1 MPYPAPRISP
11 FFVTGVVES
20 VKNRTL
26 GSIFIVAGTT
36 IGAGMLAM
44 PLAAAG
50 VGFSVTLGLL
60 IGLWA
65 LMCYTALLLLEV
77 YQHVPADTG
86 LGSLAKRYLGRYG
99 QWLTGFSMMFL
110 MYALT
115 AAYISGAGELLASSI
130 NNWLGAT
137 LSPAAGVL
145 LFTFVAG
152 GVVCVGTSLV
162 DLFNR
167 FLFSAKI
174 IFLVIMLAL
183 LTPHIHKVNLLTLPL
198 QQGLALSAIPVIF
211 TSFGFH
217 GSVPSIVSYMNGNIR
232 RLRWVFMTGSA
243 IPLVAYIFWQ
253 LATLGSIDSPTFRGL
268 LASHAGLNG
277 LLQALREVVA
287 SPHVEL
293 AVHLFADLA
302 LATSFL
308 GVALGLFDYLADL
321 FQRRSTVSGRLQTGL
336 ITFLPPLAFALFY
349 PRGFVMALG
358 YAGVALAVL
367 ALLIPAMLV
376 WQTEPSG
383 GISCGR
389 RHASAGAGVYLRHYR
404 DWRPVFDRT
413 GVSARSRLMPGKDYR
428 ARTPSRLDNRHAMA
442 VYEPLM
448 QAALLKFFA
457 APAWTRIVTPN
468 FHLCFYRH
476 L

>member
-1 MPYPAPRISP
+1 M
-11 FFVTGVVES
+11 
-20 VKNRTL
+20 KNRTL
-26 GSIFIVAGTT
+26 GSILIVAGTT

-44 PLAAAG
+44 PLASAG
-50 VGFSVTLGLL
+50 VGFGVTFCLL
-60 IGLWA
+60 IALWA

-77 YQHVPADTG
+77 YQHVPADMG
-86 LGSLAKRYLGRYG
+86 LGSLAARYLGRYG
-99 QWLTGFSMMFL
+99 QWVTGFCMLFL

-115 AAYISGAGELLASSI
+115 AAYISGAGELLASSL
-130 NNWLGAT
+130 NQWLGWS
-137 LSPAAGVL
+137 LPPAGGVL
-145 LFTFVAG
+145 LFTAIG
-152 GVVCVGTSLV
+152 GAVVCLGTSLV

-174 IFLVIMLAL
+174 IFLAIMLAL
-183 LTPHIHKVNLLTLPL
+183 LLPHIHRINLLTLPL

-217 GSVPSIVSYMNGNIR
+217 GSVPSIVSYLNGDIR
-232 RLRWVFMTGSA
+232 KLRRVFIIGSF

-253 LATLGSIDSPTFRGL
+253 LATLGSIDSPAFTAL
-268 LASHAGLNG
+268 LAQNAGLNG
-277 LLQALREVVA
+277 LLEALREVVA

-321 FQRRSTVSGRLQTGL
+321 FQRKNSPGGRLQSGA

-367 ALLIPAMLV
+367 ALMLPSLLVMKSRKQHPDAPWRVAGGTPVLWLVLLCGIAIVAIQFCIVSGLLPAV
-376 WQTEPSG
+376 G
-383 GISCGR
+383 
-389 RHASAGAGVYLRHYR
+389 
-404 DWRPVFDRT
+404 
-413 GVSARSRLMPGKDYR
+413 
-428 ARTPSRLDNRHAMA
+428 
-442 VYEPLM
+442 
-448 QAALLKFFA
+448 
-457 APAWTRIVTPN
+457 
-468 FHLCFYRH
+468 
-476 L
+476 

>member
-1 MPYPAPRISP
+1 M
-11 FFVTGVVES
+11 
-20 VKNRTL
+20 KNRTL
-26 GSIFIVAGTT
+26 GSVFIVAGTT

-50 VGFSVTLGLL
+50 VGFGVTLVLL
-60 IGLWA
+60 FGLWA

-86 LGSLAKRYLGRYG
+86 LGTLARRYLGRYG
-99 QWLTGFSMMFL
+99 QWATGISMLFL

-115 AAYISGAGELLASSI
+115 AAYMTGAGELLAASLAD
-130 NNWLGAT
+130 WLD
-137 LSPAAGVL
+137 LRVSPVAGVL
-145 LFTFVAG
+145 LFTLVAG
-152 GVVCVGTSLV
+152 GVVCAGTTLV

-167 FLFSAKI
+167 LLFSAKI
-174 IFLVIMLAL
+174 IFLLVMLAL
-183 LTPHIHKVNLLTLPL
+183 LMPHVHSLNLLTLPL
-198 QQGLALSAIPVIF
+198 EKGLALSAIPVIF

-217 GSVPSIVSYMNGNIR
+217 GSVPSIVSYMNGNIGK
-232 RLRWVFMTGSA
+232 LRGIFITGSA

-253 LATLGSIDSPTFRGL
+253 RATLGSIDSTTFMGL
-268 LASHAGLNG
+268 LADHAGLNG

-321 FQRRSTVSGRLQTGL
+321 FNRRNTPAGRLQTGV
-336 ITFLPPLAFALFY
+336 ITFVPPLAFALFY

-367 ALLIPAMLV
+367 ALLIPSLLA
-376 WQTEPSG
+376 WQS
-383 GISCGR
+383 R
-389 RHASAGAGVYLRHYR
+389 RHNPQSRYRVRGGKPALVLVFLCGVTVIAVQFCITAG
-404 DWRPVFDRT
+404 
-413 GVSARSRLMPGKDYR
+413 
-428 ARTPSRLDNRHAMA
+428 
-442 VYEPLM
+442 
-448 QAALLKFFA
+448 LL
-457 APAWTRIVTPN
+457 PEVG
-468 FHLCFYRH
+468 
-476 L
+476 

>member
-1 MPYPAPRISP
+1 M
-11 FFVTGVVES
+11 
-20 VKNRTL
+20 KNRTV
-26 GSIFIVAGTT
+26 GSILIVAGTT

-44 PLAAAG
+44 PLASAG
-50 VGFSVTLGLL
+50 VGFSVTLALL
-60 IGLWA
+60 LSLWA

-86 LGSLAKRYLGRYG
+86 LGSLALRYLGRYG
-99 QWLTGFSMMFL
+99 QWITGFSMLFL

-115 AAYISGAGELLASSI
+115 AAYVSGAGELLASSLSQ
-130 NNWLGAT
+130 WLNFD
-137 LSPAAGVL
+137 LPPAAGVL
-145 LFTFVAG
+145 LFTAVGG
-152 GVVCVGTSLV
+152 GVICVGTTLV

-174 IFLVIMLAL
+174 VFLILMLAL
-183 LTPHIHKVNLLTLPL
+183 LLPHIHQMNLLTLPL

-217 GSVPSIVSYMNGNIR
+217 GSVPSIVSYMNGDVRKLR
-232 RLRWVFMTGSA
+232 RIFVIGSF

-253 LATLGSIDSPTFRGL
+253 IATLGSIESPVFSAL

-277 LLQALREVVA
+277 LLEAIRAVVA

-321 FQRRSTVSGRLQTGL
+321 FQRKNSVTGRLQTGA

-367 ALLIPAMLV
+367 ALIIPSLL
-376 WQTEPSG
+376 T
-383 GISCGR
+383 
-389 RHASAGAGVYLRHYR
+389 LK
-404 DWRPVFDRT
+404 
-413 GVSARSRLMPGKDYR
+413 SRQQHP
-428 ARTPSRLDNRHAMA
+428 
-442 VYEPLM
+442 
-448 QAALLKFFA
+448 QAAYRVVGGTPALWLVFGCGIAVILVQIAIA
-457 APAWTRIVTPN
+457 AGMLPSVG
-468 FHLCFYRH
+468 
-476 L
+476 

>member
-1 MPYPAPRISP
+1 
-11 FFVTGVVES
+11 
-20 VKNRTL
+20 VKNRTV
-26 GSIFIVAGTT
+26 GSILIVAGTT

-44 PLAAAG
+44 PLASAG
-50 VGFSVTLGLL
+50 VGFSVTLALL
-60 IGLWA
+60 LSLWA

-86 LGSLAKRYLGRYG
+86 LGSLALRYLGRYG
-99 QWLTGFSMMFL
+99 QWITGFSMLFL

-115 AAYISGAGELLASSI
+115 AAYVSGAGELLASSLSQ
-130 NNWLGAT
+130 WLNFD
-137 LSPAAGVL
+137 LPPAAGVL
-145 LFTFVAG
+145 LFTAVGG
-152 GVVCVGTSLV
+152 GVICVGTTLV

-174 IFLVIMLAL
+174 VFLILMLAL
-183 LTPHIHKVNLLTLPL
+183 LLPHIHQMNLLTLPL

-217 GSVPSIVSYMNGNIR
+217 GSVPSIVSYMNGDVRKLR
-232 RLRWVFMTGSA
+232 RIFVIGSF

-253 LATLGSIDSPTFRGL
+253 IATLGSIESPVFSAL

-277 LLQALREVVA
+277 LLEAIRAVVA

-321 FQRRSTVSGRLQTGL
+321 FQRKNSVTGRLQTGA

-367 ALLIPAMLV
+367 ALIIPSLL
-376 WQTEPSG
+376 T
-383 GISCGR
+383 
-389 RHASAGAGVYLRHYR
+389 LK
-404 DWRPVFDRT
+404 
-413 GVSARSRLMPGKDYR
+413 SRQQHP
-428 ARTPSRLDNRHAMA
+428 
-442 VYEPLM
+442 
-448 QAALLKFFA
+448 QAAYRVVGGTPALWLVFGCGIAVILVQIAIA
-457 APAWTRIVTPN
+457 AGMLPSVG
-468 FHLCFYRH
+468 
-476 L
+476 

>member
-1 MPYPAPRISP
+1 M
-11 FFVTGVVES
+11 
-20 VKNRTL
+20 KNRTL
-26 GSIFIVAGTT
+26 GSVFIVAGTT

-50 VGFSVTLGLL
+50 VGFSVTLILL

-86 LGSLAKRYLGRYG
+86 LGTLAKRYLGRYG

-130 NNWLGAT
+130 SDWTGISMSAT
-137 LSPAAGVL
+137 AGVL

-174 IFLVIMLAL
+174 IFLVVMLVL
-183 LTPHIHKVNLLTLPL
+183 LLPHIHKVNLLTLPL

-217 GSVPSIVSYMNGNIR
+217 GSVPSIVSYMDGNIR
-232 RLRWVFMTGSA
+232 KLRWVFIIGSA

-253 LATLGSIDSPTFRGL
+253 LATLGSIDSTTFMGL
-268 LASHAGLNG
+268 LANHAGLNG
-277 LLQALREVVA
+277 LLQALREMVA

-321 FQRRSTVSGRLQTGL
+321 FQRSNTVGGRLQTGA
-336 ITFLPPLAFALFY
+336 ITP
-349 PRGFVMALG
+349 
-358 YAGVALAVL
+358 
-367 ALLIPAMLV
+367 I
-376 WQTEPSG
+376 
-383 GISCGR
+383 
-389 RHASAGAGVYLRHYR
+389 
-404 DWRPVFDRT
+404 
-413 GVSARSRLMPGKDYR
+413 
-428 ARTPSRLDNRHAMA
+428 
-442 VYEPLM
+442 
-448 QAALLKFFA
+448 
-457 APAWTRIVTPN
+457 
-468 FHLCFYRH
+468 
-476 L
+476 